1 MVALIAVCIVCGAL
15 VITIKFCNHRPIACW
30 TDVCNFLCT
39 WCGGCHAAP
48 GWEDERRPYHT
59 AAQQRSEAQARAV
72 VVRELQH
79 PRPGSAGS
87 GPLNWPQQL
96 SMARVGQHEQT
107 EMAAE
112 VARRLQESVVAAQRL
127 EEALEAAR
135 RLEAS
140 HRPPPGAGAV

>member
-1 MVALIAVCIVCGAL
+1 
-15 VITIKFCNHRPIACW
+15 
-30 TDVCNFLCT
+30 
-39 WCGGCHAAP
+39 
-48 GWEDERRPYHT
+48 
-59 AAQQRSEAQARAV
+59 
-72 VVRELQH
+72 
-79 PRPGSAGS
+79 
-87 GPLNWPQQL
+87 
-96 SMARVGQHEQT
+96 MARVGQHEQT